1 MKSVWSCC
9 LHFYLF
15 NLQSNSAA
23 ITIFFS
29 APVQKVFGDE
39 YYGEEEGEKPQFDDD
54 DELEGE
60 PVLPD
65 EAVFSPDVCTDE
77 LKE

>member
-1 MKSVWSCC
+1 M
-9 LHFYLF
+9 
-15 NLQSNSAA
+15 
-23 ITIFFS
+23 
-29 APVQKVFGDE
+29 QKVFGDE

-65 EAVFSPDVCTDE
+65 EAVFSPDVCTDK

>member
-1 MKSVWSCC
+1 M
-9 LHFYLF
+9 
-15 NLQSNSAA
+15 
-23 ITIFFS
+23 
-29 APVQKVFGDE
+29 QKFFGDE

-65 EAVFSPDVCTDE
+65 VAVFKPGACNDACTDK